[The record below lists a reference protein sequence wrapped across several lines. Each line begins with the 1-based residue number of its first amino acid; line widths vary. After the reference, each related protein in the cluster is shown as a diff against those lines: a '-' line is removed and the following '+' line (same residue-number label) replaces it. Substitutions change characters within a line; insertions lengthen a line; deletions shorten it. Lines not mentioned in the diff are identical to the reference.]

1 MSELH
6 VYDAEA
12 VYEVSMAAEE
22 AAGAVGLSAA
32 ALSALRSA
40 MVVVARLDGGRSD
53 GLKRGTISK
62 NLLLLLPP
70 SPQQQHTVQS
80 LAQLADGV
88 HQEPKLLLARLQ
100 LLGGWGGGGLCGGV
114 CLC

>member
-1 MSELH
+1 
-6 VYDAEA
+6 
-12 VYEVSMAAEE
+12 MAAEE

-53 GLKRGTISK
+53 GLKRGAISK
-62 NLLLLLPP
+62 KILLLLLP
-70 SPQQQHTVQS
+70 SPQQQQHTVQS